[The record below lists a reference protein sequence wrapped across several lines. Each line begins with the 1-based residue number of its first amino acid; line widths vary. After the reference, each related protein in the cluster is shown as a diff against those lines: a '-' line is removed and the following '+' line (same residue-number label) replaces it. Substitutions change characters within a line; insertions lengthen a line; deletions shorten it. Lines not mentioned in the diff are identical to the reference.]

1 MYLKRL
7 ELKGFK
13 SFPTK
18 TDIVFKEGVTAI
30 VGPNGSG
37 KSNISDAVRWV
48 LGEQSVKSLR
58 GEKLEDV
65 IFAGTD
71 TKKPMNYCEVAL
83 TIDNSDNQLN
93 LEFSEITIKRRA
105 YRNGESEFFL
115 NNKHCRLKDIKE
127 ILLDTGIGKDGYSI
141 IEQGKV
147 DEILSNNP
155 VNRRKVFDEACG
167 ISKYRYKKQEAERNL
182 KNTKENLNRIED
194 IYIEIENQLKPLEI
208 QQKKAVKYLEIKDKL
223 KTLEVNS
230 YIKEIEDLDKQVNE
244 SIDHNNLLL
253 NQIKDVK
260 VKKENLENSLTK
272 SNEEIEDVDNKINKT
287 VEYINTIK
295 SVINKKYSEL
305 SVLNEKIKNC
315 NNDILRNDNEI
326 TNINEKLN
334 NNKIELSNLNKNKD
348 SVFNNLND
356 IKKQIN
362 EVELQNK
369 NKKDNISNLIQ
380 DVENLKDEII
390 SLLDSKQNSAN
401 KLSTLNANIENIE
414 KRTETINTEINY
426 IEKNICDKN
435 EEILNY
441 NTDKEEKLNLIEK
454 LRQDYSEVDKNINSL
469 KEEYKKV
476 EKDIQHSKLKLN
488 EFNSKLNIY
497 IDMEKHYEGFNKGV
511 KEVLKNKSLDGIY
524 GALGQVISS
533 SKEYEKALEASLGS
547 YMQNIITKDE
557 NSAKLAINY
566 LKKNNLGRVTFLP
579 LNIIKSNKI
588 DKSSIKSNTKYI
600 GIASELVKFDNKY
613 KNIIENI
620 LGRTIVISNMDEA
633 IKFARE
639 TNHRY
644 KVVTLDG
651 EILNPGGALTGGTIR
666 TNGNILSRKRL
677 IEEFKEKIE
686 VEKKSLDLFD
696 GNKLKLSND
705 INLQSEKIE
714 NIKLE
719 LSEND
724 KKLVFI
730 NTSINKS
737 NDELK
742 SLEGNLLKLQNEK
755 KGLAENLEYILTKTS
770 SLKEDIDNI
779 DKKHISNKD
788 KIDKLNLKL
797 KEFNDIYEVD
807 RNKFD
812 DLNIEYTKLNQIYE
826 GIIKD
831 IERINKENQYQ
842 VSLLESVKIQ
852 LKDNKESKIKLQ
864 EQIKIETSEKE
875 NLENQTIDE
884 NKKLNLQK
892 EQKES
897 IKKNRDNLSIE
908 LKNIDRQFMKVQES
922 LFKVEN
928 KIERLKTS
936 QENYIEKLIE
946 EYEITLEEAIKLKD
960 ESVVIDK
967 KELESLKRE
976 IKNLGNVNI
985 DSIKEYEEIKE
996 RYDFY
1001 SEQKKD
1007 LEESID
1013 VIYKLIREL
1022 EDNMKKEFK
1031 EKFTLINENFKFVYK
1046 KLFGGGNG
1054 ELKIVDKESILESD
1068 IEIVAQPPGKKMK
1081 NLNLLS
1087 GGEKALTAISILFAI
1102 LLAKPTPFCILD
1114 EIEAPLDD
1122 ANIYRFGEF
1131 LKELSK
1137 DTQFI
1142 SITHRRGTMEV
1153 ADYIYGVTMQEK
1165 AISKVIS
1172 LQLKEAK
1179 ELTKDIV

>member
-18 TDIVFKEGVTAI
+18 TDVLFNEGITAI

-48 LGEQSVKSLR
+48 LGEQSIKSLR
-58 GEKLEDV
+58 GDKLEDV
-65 IFAGTD
+65 VFAGTD
-71 TKKPMNYCEVAL
+71 TKKAMNYCEVAL
-83 TIDNSDNQLN
+83 TIDNSDKK
-93 LEFSEITIKRRA
+93 LELEYSEITIKRRA
-105 YRNGESEFFL
+105 YRSGESEFFL
-115 NNKHCRLKDIKE
+115 NNKACRLKDIKE
-127 ILLDTGIGKDGYSI
+127 LLLDTGIGKDGYSI

-369 NKKDNISNLIQ
+369 NKKDNISNLTQ

-730 NTSINKS
+730 NTSINNS

-788 KIDKLNLKL
+788 EIDKLNLKL

-831 IERINKENQYQ
+831 IERIDKENQHQ
-842 VSLLESVKIQ
+842 VSLLESVKIK

-908 LKNIDRQFMKVQES
+908 LKNIDRQFMKIQES

>member
-13 SFPTK
+13 SFPAK
-18 TDIVFKEGVTAI
+18 TDVLFNEGITAI

-48 LGEQSVKSLR
+48 LGEQSIKSLR
-58 GEKLEDV
+58 GDKLEDV
-65 IFAGTD
+65 VFAGTD
-71 TKKPMNYCEVAL
+71 TKKAMNYCEVAL
-83 TIDNSDNQLN
+83 TIDNSDKKLD
-93 LEFSEITIKRRA
+93 LEYSEITIKRRA
-105 YRNGESEFFL
+105 YRSGESEFFL
-115 NNKHCRLKDIKE
+115 NNKSCRLKDIKE
-127 ILLDTGIGKDGYSI
+127 LLLDTGIGKDGYSI

-194 IYIEIENQLKPLEI
+194 IYIEIENQLKPLEV
-208 QQKKAVKYLEIKDKL
+208 QQKKAIKYLEIKEKL

-230 YIKEIEDLDKQVNE
+230 YIKEIEDVDNQVNE
-244 SIDHNNLLL
+244 SINHNNLLL

-260 VKKENLENSLTK
+260 IKKDKLENSLTK
-272 SNEEIEDVDNKINKT
+272 SNEEIVDIDDKINKT
-287 VEYINTIK
+287 VEYINTING
-295 SVINKKYSEL
+295 VINKKYSEL

-326 TNINEKLN
+326 TTINEKLN
-334 NNKIELSNLNKNKD
+334 NNKIELSNLNQNKD
-348 SVFNNLND
+348 DVFNNLND
-356 IKKQIN
+356 IKNQIN
-362 EVELQNK
+362 DIELQNK
-369 NKKDNISNLIQ
+369 NKKDNISSLIQ
-380 DVENLKDEII
+380 EVENLKDEII

-426 IEKNICDKN
+426 IEKNICSKN

-441 NTDKEEKLNLIEK
+441 NKVKEEFLNLIEK
-454 LRQDYSEVDKNINSL
+454 LRQDCSEVDKNISSL
-469 KEEYKKV
+469 KEGYKKV
-476 EKDIQHSKLKLN
+476 ERDIQHSKLKLN
-488 EFNSKLNIY
+488 EYNSKLNIY

-511 KEVLKNKSLDGIY
+511 KEILKNKNLDGIY

-588 DKSSIKSNTKYI
+588 DKNSIKSTTKYI
-600 GIASELVKFDNKY
+600 GIASELVNFDNKY

-677 IEEFKEKIE
+677 IEEFKEKI
-686 VEKKSLDLFD
+686 VTEKKSLDLFD
-696 GNKLKLSND
+696 ENKLKLSND
-705 INLQSEKIE
+705 INLESEKIE

-730 NTSINKS
+730 NTSIKNS

-742 SLEGNLLKLQNEK
+742 NLEDNLSKLQNEK
-755 KGLAENLEYILTKTS
+755 KGLSENLEYILTKTN
-770 SLKEDIDNI
+770 SLKDEISDI
-779 DKKHISNKD
+779 DKKHIFNKGE
-788 KIDKLNLKL
+788 IDKLNLKL

-807 RNKFD
+807 KNKFD
-812 DLNIEYTKLNQIYE
+812 GLNIEYTKLNQIYE
-826 GIIKD
+826 SILKD
-831 IERINKENQYQ
+831 IERIDKENKYQ
-842 VSLLESVKIQ
+842 LSVLESAKIQ
-852 LKDNKESKIKLQ
+852 LKNNKESKIKLQ

-875 NLENQTIDE
+875 NLENQIIDE

-908 LKNIDRQFMKVQES
+908 LKNIDRQFMKIQES

-960 ESVVIDK
+960 ESIVIDK
-967 KELESLKRE
+967 KELESLKRDM
-976 IKNLGNVNI
+976 KNLGNVNL

>member
-18 TDIVFKEGVTAI
+18 TDVLFNEGITAI

-48 LGEQSVKSLR
+48 LGEQSIKSLR
-58 GEKLEDV
+58 GDKLEDV
-65 IFAGTD
+65 VFAGTD
-71 TKKPMNYCEVAL
+71 TKKAMNYCEVAL
-83 TIDNSDNQLN
+83 TIDNSDKK
-93 LEFSEITIKRRA
+93 LELEYSEITIKRRA
-105 YRNGESEFFL
+105 YRSGESEFFL
-115 NNKHCRLKDIKE
+115 NNKACRLKDIKE
-127 ILLDTGIGKDGYSI
+127 LLLDTGIGKDGYSI

-348 SVFNNLND
+348 DVFNNLND

-441 NTDKEEKLNLIEK
+441 NTDKEEKLNLVEK

-476 EKDIQHSKLKLN
+476 EKDIQYSKLKLN

-897 IKKNRDNLSIE
+897 IKKNRENLSIE
-908 LKNIDRQFMKVQES
+908 LKNIDRQFMKIQES

>member
-18 TDIVFKEGVTAI
+18 TDVLFNEGITAI

-48 LGEQSVKSLR
+48 LGEQSIKSLR
-58 GEKLEDV
+58 GDKLEDV
-65 IFAGTD
+65 VFAGTD
-71 TKKPMNYCEVAL
+71 TKKAMNYCEVAL
-83 TIDNSDNQLN
+83 TIDNSDKKLD
-93 LEFSEITIKRRA
+93 LEYSEITIKRRA
-105 YRNGESEFFL
+105 YRSGESEFFL
-115 NNKHCRLKDIKE
+115 NNKACRLKDIKE
-127 ILLDTGIGKDGYSI
+127 LLLDTGIGKDGYSI

-348 SVFNNLND
+348 SIFNNLND

-686 VEKKSLDLFD
+686 VEKKSLDLLD
-696 GNKLKLSND
+696 KNKLKLSND

-730 NTSINKS
+730 NTSINNS

-831 IERINKENQYQ
+831 IERIDKENQHQ

-908 LKNIDRQFMKVQES
+908 LKNIDRQFMKIQES